1 MVDPVFQTF
10 ERQGNLIRSTIVC
23 ISIPVLVVVGCSEAV
38 PDNGVYIEPT
48 TVTRNRLLCVGK
60 WYRRGRGRD
69 SVLVSSR

>member
-23 ISIPVLVVVGCSEAV
+23 ISILVLVVVGCSES
-38 PDNGVYIEPT
+38 GVYIEPT

-60 WYRRGRGRD
+60 WYRGGRGRD